1 MHAGLRAITGG
12 EGDRG
17 PAMAASHAAE
27 VVEAGGVVL
36 LPVEGGW
43 AAGAKFGG
51 AGAARLPGWL
61 KAAGGLTEQMGVV
74 WMGLGGEDLAAG
86 LGAAVGGE
94 RGVGPAGR
102 LVRRLSPGPAV
113 FTLAAKGSDRW
124 AFEVSGL
131 ADVWSARATS
141 VGATQEVVRR
151 TELGGARLVCTEVTS
166 RGGVGLVEDASEARQ
181 ALELAGVRLDG
192 VVELSGAGAQGYG
205 GRRAATV
212 IELSKEGGL
221 RVLREG
227 GYEERFVRKQVGMNV
242 LFVCTG
248 NTCRSPMAE
257 QIAAALLAKEFAD
270 ESGGAGGGGVKVV
283 SAGTAASAGS
293 SASAETI
300 GAVKRMGLPTGVL
313 SGHRA
318 RLLTRKLIAEA
329 DVIYAMGR
337 SHRGVVL
344 ELDPDAA
351 GKLAV
356 LDPAGQ
362 DVPDPI
368 GMGQD
373 VYDQTARRIMEMIR
387 ARFKELGL

>member
-1 MHAGLRAITGG
+1 
-12 EGDRG
+12 
-17 PAMAASHAAE
+17 MAASHAAE
-27 VVEAGGVVL
+27 VVGAGGVVL

-43 AAGAKFGG
+43 VAGARAAGP
-51 AGAARLPGWL
+51 GAARLPGWF
-61 KAAGGLTEQMGVV
+61 KTTGGLTERLGVV
-74 WMGLGGEDLAAG
+74 WMALGGEELASG
-86 LGAAVGGE
+86 LGE
-94 RGVGPAGR
+94 RGSGPNAR

-113 FTLAAKGSDRW
+113 FTLASEGKDRRLFQ
-124 AFEVSGL
+124 AEGL
-131 ADVWSARATS
+131 VEVWSGRSTS

-151 TELGGARLVCTEVTS
+151 VESGGGRLLCTEVTL
-166 RGGVGLVEDASEARQ
+166 RGGMGLVEEGEEARQ
-181 ALELAGVRLDG
+181 LLERAGVRLDG
-192 VVELSGAGAQGYG
+192 VVELSGAGAQGFG
-205 GRRAATV
+205 GRRPATV
-212 IELSKEGGL
+212 IALEGESGF

-257 QIAAALLAKEFAD
+257 QIAAALLAKEFAG
-270 ESGGAGGGGVKVV
+270 EGGSGGGVKVV
-283 SAGTAASAGS
+283 SAGTAASAGGA
-293 SASAETI
+293 ASAETV

-313 SGHRA
+313 GSHRA

-344 ELDPDAA
+344 ELDPDAS
-351 GKLAV
+351 GKVQV